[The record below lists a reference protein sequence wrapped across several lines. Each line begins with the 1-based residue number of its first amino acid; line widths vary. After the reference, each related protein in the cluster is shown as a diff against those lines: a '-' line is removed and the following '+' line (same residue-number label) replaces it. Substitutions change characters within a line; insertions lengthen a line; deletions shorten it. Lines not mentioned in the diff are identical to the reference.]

1 MRPASGT
8 VPAESGRL
16 YYERAGR
23 GPAVML
29 IHPGLWDSRL
39 WDVQFASLA
48 KQHDVIRYDLRGSGR
63 SEPASAPY
71 SDVQDL
77 LEVMVF
83 LDVERATLVGLS
95 VGAAVA
101 VDFSLAYPEMV
112 AGLVPASPVLSGHE
126 WEDPGMDLLRREIAA
141 AVEAGRPEQAVEV
154 SLAAW
159 APLGTDPVVD
169 QRIRKIAMENA
180 PRLLGPDLAKPAPPA
195 EDRLHQIQA
204 PTMVVVGEQD
214 IAEIH
219 TIANLIAERVRGA
232 QKRVIAG
239 ADHLVNVRAPE
250 KFNRTVLDFLALI
263 EL

>member
-1 MRPASGT
+1 MRPASGN

-23 GPAVML
+23 GPTVIL
-29 IHPGLWDSRL
+29 IHPGPWDSRL
-39 WDVQFASLA
+39 WDAQFGSLA

-83 LDVERATLVGLS
+83 LDVERAKLVGLS
-95 VGAAVA
+95 AGGAVA
-101 VDFSLAYPEMV
+101 IDFTLSYPEMV
-112 AGLVPASPVLSGHE
+112 AGLVPVSPVLSGYE
-126 WEDPGMDLLRREIAA
+126 WQDPGMAMLREEIAS
-141 AVEAGRPEQAVEV
+141 AVEAGRPELAVEV
-154 SLAAW
+154 ALAVW
-159 APLGTDPVVD
+159 APLETDPIGD
-169 QRIRKIAMENA
+169 ERIREIAMENA
-180 PRLLGPDLAKPAPPA
+180 PWFLRPDLAKPAPPA
-195 EDRLHQIQA
+195 EGRLHEIQA
-204 PTMVVVGEQD
+204 PTMVIVGEQD

-219 TIANLIAERVRGA
+219 TIANLIAERVPGA

>member
-23 GPAVML
+23 GPAVVL

-39 WDVQFASLA
+39 WDGQFASLA

-83 LDVERATLVGLS
+83 LDVERAPLVGLS
-95 VGAAVA
+95 AGAAVA
-101 VDFSLAYPEMV
+101 VDFALAYPEMV
-112 AGLVPASPVLSGHE
+112 AGLVPASPVLSGYE
-126 WEDPGMDLLRREIAA
+126 WNDPGMDMLRQEMASA
-141 AVEAGRPEQAVEV
+141 LEAGRPERAVEV
-154 SLAAW
+154 ALAVW
-159 APLGTDPVVD
+159 APLETDPIVD
-169 QRIRKIAMENA
+169 QRIREIAMENA
-180 PRLLGPDLAKPAPPA
+180 SRLLGPDLAKPAPPA
-195 EDRLHQIQA
+195 EDRLHEIQA
-204 PTMVVVGEQD
+204 PTMMIVGEQD

-219 TIANLIAERVRGA
+219 AIANLIAERVPGA

-239 ADHLVNVRAPE
+239 ADHLVNARAPE
-250 KFNRTVLDFLALI
+250 KFNRMVLDFLALTG
-263 EL
+263 L

>member
-1 MRPASGT
+1 MRAASGT

-23 GPAVML
+23 GPAVIL

-39 WDVQFASLA
+39 WDGQFPSLA
-48 KQHDVIRYDLRGSGR
+48 KQHDVIRFDLRGSGR
-63 SEPASAPY
+63 SEPASAQY

-95 VGAAVA
+95 TGAAVA
-101 VDFSLAYPEMV
+101 VDFALAYPEMV
-112 AGLVPASPVLSGHE
+112 AGLVPVSPVLSGYE
-126 WEDPGMDLLRREIAA
+126 WTDLGMDMLRGEMAS
-141 AVEAGRPEQAVEV
+141 AVEAGRPERAVEV
-154 SLAAW
+154 AIAVW
-159 APLGTDPVVD
+159 APLETDPIVD
-169 QRIRKIAMENA
+169 ERIREIALENA
-180 PRLLGPDLAKPAPPA
+180 SWFLRADLAKPAPSA
-195 EDRLHQIQA
+195 EDRLHEIQA
-204 PTMVVVGEQD
+204 PTMVIVGEQD

-219 TIANLIAERVRGA
+219 TIANLIVERVRGA

-239 ADHLVNVRAPE
+239 ADHLVNVRASD

>member
-1 MRPASGT
+1 MRPASGN
-8 VPAESGRL
+8 VPAESGGL

-23 GPAVML
+23 GPTVIL
-29 IHPGLWDSRL
+29 LHPGMWDSRL
-39 WDVQFASLA
+39 WDPQFASLA

-95 VGAAVA
+95 AGGAVA
-101 VDFSLAYPEMV
+101 VDFTLAYPEMV
-112 AGLVPASPVLSGHE
+112 AGLVPVSPALSGYE
-126 WEDPGMDLLRREIAA
+126 WQDPGMAMLREEISA
-141 AVEAGRPEQAVEV
+141 AVEAGRPERAVEV
-154 SLAAW
+154 ALAVW
-159 APLGTDPVVD
+159 APLETDSIVD
-169 QRIRKIAMENA
+169 ERIREIAMENA
-180 PRLLGPDLAKPAPPA
+180 SWFLRPDLAKRVPSA
-195 EDRLHQIQA
+195 EDRLDEIQA
-204 PTMVVVGEQD
+204 PTLVVLGEQD

-219 TIANLIAERVRGA
+219 TIANLIADRVPGA
-232 QKRVIAG
+232 QMRVIAG

>member
-8 VPAESGRL
+8 IPAESGRL

-23 GPAVML
+23 GPAVIL

-39 WDVQFASLA
+39 WDAQFASLA

-101 VDFSLAYPEMV
+101 VDFALSYPEMV
-112 AGLVPASPVLSGHE
+112 AGLVPVSTVLSGYE
-126 WEDPGMDLLRREIAA
+126 WQDPGMAMLREEIAS
-141 AVEAGRPEQAVEV
+141 AVETGRPERAVEV
-154 SLAAW
+154 ALAVW
-159 APLGTDPVVD
+159 APLETDPIVD
-169 QRIRKIAMENA
+169 ERIREIAMENA
-180 PRLLGPDLAKPAPPA
+180 PWFLRPDLAKPAPPA
-195 EDRLHQIQA
+195 EDRLHEIQA
-204 PTMVVVGEQD
+204 PTMVIVGEQD

-219 TIANLIAERVRGA
+219 AFANLIAERVPGA